1 MTERE
6 VGQIRGS
13 ARGESDL
20 LAAPK
25 GESEMSA
32 REAELVIETWRLRE
46 RDLPRV
52 PPAGWGTVDRLRA
65 AVCLAVECAV
75 DGVDR
80 VEPFEGPA
88 SERERFAAT
97 VTTDAV
103 DDALVSVRPGPGEEG
118 TEDEGAGRDDA
129 ESFEETTEQF
139 DLDDALDR
147 L

>member
-1 MTERE
+1 
-6 VGQIRGS
+6 
-13 ARGESDL
+13 
-20 LAAPK
+20 
-25 GESEMSA
+25 MST
-32 REAELVIETWRLRE
+32 REAKLVIETWRLRE

-80 VEPFEGPA
+80 IEPFEGPA

-103 DDALVSVRPGPGEEG
+103 DDALVSVRPAPGEEG
-118 TEDEGAGRDDA
+118 TDDEGAGRDDG

>member
-1 MTERE
+1 MAT
-6 VGQIRGS
+6 
-13 ARGESDL
+13 
-20 LAAPK
+20 
-25 GESEMSA
+25 
-32 REAELVIETWRLRE
+32 REAELVIETWRVRE

-65 AVCLAVECAV
+65 AVCLGVECSV
-75 DGVDR
+75 DGIDR

-97 VTTDAV
+97 VTTNAV
-103 DDALVSVRPGPGEEG
+103 DDALVSVRPASS
-118 TEDEGAGRDDA
+118 EDGADDGDAGRDGG

-139 DLDDALDR
+139 DLDEALDR

>member
-1 MTERE
+1 
-6 VGQIRGS
+6 
-13 ARGESDL
+13 
-20 LAAPK
+20 
-25 GESEMSA
+25 MST

-80 VEPFEGPA
+80 IEPFEGPA

-103 DDALVSVRPGPGEEG
+103 DDALVSVRPAPAEGETDDE
-118 TEDEGAGRDDA
+118 TEARGDG
-129 ESFEETTEQF
+129 ESFEETTKQF
-139 DLDDALDR
+139 DLDEALDR